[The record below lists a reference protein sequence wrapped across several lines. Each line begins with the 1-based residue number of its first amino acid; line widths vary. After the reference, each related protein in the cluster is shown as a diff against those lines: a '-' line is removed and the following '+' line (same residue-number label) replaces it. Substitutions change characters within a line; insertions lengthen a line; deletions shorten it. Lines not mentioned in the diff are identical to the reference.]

1 MRSSSPGPAH
11 SSSPCDNRP
20 SARPYLGL
28 GGWGGLRAGL
38 EKAEGGAGSAHLAR
52 GGHREVEAVD
62 GDADRNAH
70 AREAQ
75 VALAQD

>member
-1 MRSSSPGPAH
+1 MHTCFSEQSPEAT
-11 SSSPCDNRP
+11 R
-20 SARPYLGL
+20 LGR
-28 GGWGGLRAGL
+28 GR
-38 EKAEGGAGSAHLAR
+38 AEGGAGSAHLAR